1 MALKIG
7 IVGLPNVGKSTLF
20 NALTKS
26 SKAEASN
33 YPFCTIDP
41 NVGIITIPDERLEKL
56 GELVKPEKVTPTAIE
71 FVDIAGLVK
80 DAHKGEGL
88 GNQFLSHIREVD
100 LILQV
105 VRFFEDKNIAHPHEK
120 LDPLKDIEIINL
132 ELILADLSTIKNTL
146 EKLEPKV
153 RSGDVGADHD
163 LPEKFEV
170 LKKLQKELSAK
181 GGSASGGENGKL
193 ANQISVGTSRDLSLL
208 KEFCL
213 LTIKPFLYVANL
225 AEDQL
230 PKDSKLEKEGV
241 SFIPISAKIE
251 SELSSLTEKEQKE
264 YLKELG
270 LKESGL
276 TQVIKKSYETLDLV
290 TFFTT
295 NKNEARAWTVKKGAK
310 APEAAGVV
318 HTDFQKGFIKA
329 EVIPYEDF
337 VKAGSELKAKE
348 QGLMRT
354 EGKDYLVQDGDVILF
369 KTKS

>member
-1 MALKIG
+1 
-7 IVGLPNVGKSTLF
+7 
-20 NALTKS
+20 
-26 SKAEASN
+26 
-33 YPFCTIDP
+33 
-41 NVGIITIPDERLEKL
+41 
-56 GELVKPEKVTPTAIE
+56 
-71 FVDIAGLVK
+71 
-80 DAHKGEGL
+80 
-88 GNQFLSHIREVD
+88 REVD

-105 VRFFEDKNIAHPHEK
+105 VRFFDDKNVSHPHEK
-120 LDPLKDIEIINL
+120 LDLLKDIEIINL
-132 ELILADLSTIKNTL
+132 ELILADLDTIKNAL

-153 RSGDVGADHD
+153 RSG
-163 LPEKFEV
+163 EKEFKAKLEV
-170 LKKLQKELSAK
+170 LKKLQKEL
-181 GGSASGGENGKL
+181 EDEKL
-193 ANQISVGTSRDLSLL
+193 ANQVELDSEE
-208 KEFCL
+208 KELVQKFCL
-213 LTIKPFLYVANL
+213 LTIKLFLYVANL

-230 PKDSKLEKEGV
+230 PKDGKLEKEGV

-369 KTKS
+369 KT

>member
-105 VRFFEDKNIAHPHEK
+105 VRFFEDKNVAHPHEK
-120 LDPLKDIEIINL
+120 LDPLKDIEVINL

-153 RSGDVGADHD
+153 RSDEKG
-163 LPEKFEV
+163 LKEKFEA
-170 LKKLQKELSAK
+170 LKKLQKEL
-181 GGSASGGENGKL
+181 ENGKL
-193 ANQISVGTSRDLSLL
+193 ANQAELDNEEKELL

-295 NKNEARAWTVKKGAK
+295 NKNEVRAWTVKKGAK